1 VINYRHETAHHTS
14 YSASENEISNWGA
27 IIHKAQVHSFARIP
41 NPRRL
46 RLRAMNVLA
55 KMAAVTQTECMPDDT
70 DADADGHVNVDVD
83 LNATARPA
91 LAMLKLDSPDSSGI
105 GDRAD
110 HPAADSPRN
119 DAAAVF
125 DISPEAAVHLLCL
138 NIEKLGAQYADK
150 PTGTDELNSHSSTPL
165 ESETPVGEGHLEVQS
180 FGLHVNDPK
189 DTPNPAR
196 ATEEAV
202 QLAIL
207 AKKFLS
213 KKVPAFP
220 LKEYLLRLHKYCPM
234 STAVYLAAS
243 VYISKMTLD
252 ENLLRVLPRNVHRLV
267 LAGIWVASKAL
278 EDLKYSHSRV
288 AKVGGVSEQE
298 LSKLEIS
305 FCFLANFELRVDA
318 QMLLN
323 EALRFKSLE

>member
-1 VINYRHETAHHTS
+1 
-14 YSASENEISNWGA
+14 
-27 IIHKAQVHSFARIP
+27 
-41 NPRRL
+41 
-46 RLRAMNVLA
+46 
-55 KMAAVTQTECMPDDT
+55 MAAVTQTECMPDDT
-70 DADADGHVNVDVD
+70 DADTDTRENTNVNVDV
-83 LNATARPA
+83 NATVRPA
-91 LAMLKLDSPDSSGI
+91 LAMLNLDSPDGVI
-105 GDRAD
+105 GDAD
-110 HPAADSPRN
+110 HADSPRN
-119 DAAAVF
+119 HAAAVF
-125 DISPEAAVHLLCL
+125 GISPEAAVHLLCF
-138 NIEKLGAQYADK
+138 NVEALGARYIDK
-150 PTGTDELNSHSSTPL
+150 PSGTDGLNSHSSTPL
-165 ESETPVGEGHLEVQS
+165 ECETPVGEGQLGVQS
-180 FGLHVNDPK
+180 IGLHVNDPN
-189 DTPNPAR
+189 DLPNPAR

-252 ENLLRVLPRNVHRLV
+252 ENVLRVMPRNVHRLV

-323 EALRFKSLE
+323 ETLRFKSPE